1 MTNLWLSK
9 KTKASYLFV
18 KLFEWEKGEMPS
30 PGEYW
35 ILKKYGFT
43 LIFNIFYLCVCIY
56 FKKKENRHF
65 LLIKHLYAKRLLS
78 LLHSIILEKYF
89 VS

>member
-1 MTNLWLSK
+1 MWLSK
-9 KTKASYLFV
+9 KAKASYLFV

-43 LIFNIFYLCVCIY
+43 LIYKIIYVYNFKNKNGYFSMIF
-56 FKKKENRHF
+56 
-65 LLIKHLYAKRLLS
+65 
-78 LLHSIILEKYF
+78 
-89 VS
+89 